1 MVWRIHFTDEDLART
16 QVSPTLG
23 PLAETFMAL
32 CLLNRPCASRKLFS
46 EWRSQVEGTITR
58 RMAPLTSLIPPGS
71 TGVDLLTLTGEAPTI
86 GQGLAALLAMPREN
100 VLLEMG
106 VTDRWHK
113 LPAAAW
119 AMAEPEAREQLAD
132 AAQAAHRALVEPYW
146 SRMHA
151 YLHAEQVARSRI
163 LARSG
168 PDKLLASL
176 QGQEIRWRPPV
187 LEVAYPKD
195 MDLHLNGRGIEIVPS
210 VFVGRGPNLTHDPSN
225 PSAAPRL
232 IMPASA
238 EGVRQNHLWDVP
250 QRTGAGLAALVGR
263 NRAAVLSAVAEGGT
277 TSEVA
282 SRVGI
287 SLAAASQHASV
298 LRGAGLIITRRQGT
312 SVLHVLTPLGAELLQ
327 AG

>member
-1 MVWRIHFTDEDLART
+1 
-16 QVSPTLG
+16 
-23 PLAETFMAL
+23 
-32 CLLNRPCASRKLFS
+32 
-46 EWRSQVEGTITR
+46 
-58 RMAPLTSLIPPGS
+58 
-71 TGVDLLTLTGEAPTI
+71 
-86 GQGLAALLAMPREN
+86 
-100 VLLEMG
+100 
-106 VTDRWHK
+106 
-113 LPAAAW
+113 
-119 AMAEPEAREQLAD
+119 
-132 AAQAAHRALVEPYW
+132 
-146 SRMHA
+146 
-151 YLHAEQVARSRI
+151 VARSRI
-163 LARSG
+163 LDRGG

-176 QGQEIRWRPPV
+176 QGQAIRWRPPI

-195 MDLHLNGRGIEIVPS
+195 MDLQLNGRGLEIVPS
-210 VFVGRGPNLTHDPSN
+210 VFVGRGPNLTHDPSH
-225 PSAAPRL
+225 PDAAPRL

-238 EGVRQNHLWDVP
+238 EGVRQGQLWDVP

-263 NRAAVLSAVAEGGT
+263 NRAAVLSAVVDGGT